1 MGVGWRVS
9 RGALRDGFDN
19 PHPEARAANTVSS
32 ILAGQIFASILLDH
46 FGFLN
51 LPVHAVT
58 LPRIVS
64 AVLVVIGVIVV
75 LRT

>member
-1 MGVGWRVS
+1 MTASIILTPRLG
-9 RGALRDGFDN
+9 
-19 PHPEARAANTVSS
+19 AANTVSS

-58 LPRIVS
+58 LPRIVG
-64 AVLVVIGVIVV
+64 AVLVVISLIVV

>member
-1 MGVGWRVS
+1 M
-9 RGALRDGFDN
+9 
-19 PHPEARAANTVSS
+19 SS

-46 FGFLN
+46 FGLLN

-58 LPRIVS
+58 LPRIVG